1 MLTGNWTTFEE
12 LEECLTLD
20 QMMSLIEAARKKEE
34 RLYKIIMASV
44 GVNLGEDEEGDE
56 DLDITRLT
64 GKAAE
69 LEGFGIGF
77 GIEYSI
83 EE

>member
-1 MLTGNWTTFEE
+1 MLSGNWTTFEE
-12 LEECLTLD
+12 LEECLTVD
-20 QMMSLIEAARKKEE
+20 QMMSLIEAARKKED

-44 GVNLGEDEEGDE
+44 GVNIGEDEESDE

-64 GKAAE
+64 GRAAE
-69 LEGFGIGF
+69 IEGFGIGM